1 MAKSVRRRKK
11 QRFYWAEIGFLILGL
26 IALRPSLVADLAAM
40 TRPPSTP
47 EYRAVYDR
55 GYSYPSMDLRYD
67 DPRYIVPSVPSH
79 HVAYWPQYDAR
90 TASLPA
96 TQHSNAWGTT
106 YQLNTPAPTSLS
118 TTNPTASG
126 VAWPNAQVHQLV
138 HNGVSTPHVAS
149 PPWPIS
155 APNPSYY
162 PYPSTAP
169 GSTGRY

>member
-1 MAKSVRRRKK
+1 MAEFRHRTT
-11 QRFYWAEIGFLILGL
+11 
-26 IALRPSLVADLAAM
+26 ADERL
-40 TRPPSTP
+40 RPPSSC
-47 EYRAVYDR
+47 D
-55 GYSYPSMDLRYD
+55 S
-67 DPRYIVPSVPSH
+67 
-79 HVAYWPQYDAR
+79 QAR